1 MKNDSPGPFLGEDLP
16 SVTEAVVTGLFV
28 ASVTD
33 AVVTGLFVA
42 SATDAVVTV
51 LFVAE
56 AWQKQ
61 SLPGYF

>member
-1 MKNDSPGPFLGEDLP
+1 MTAQDHFQVNLIIRQDLP

-42 SATDAVVTV
+42 
-51 LFVAE
+51 E